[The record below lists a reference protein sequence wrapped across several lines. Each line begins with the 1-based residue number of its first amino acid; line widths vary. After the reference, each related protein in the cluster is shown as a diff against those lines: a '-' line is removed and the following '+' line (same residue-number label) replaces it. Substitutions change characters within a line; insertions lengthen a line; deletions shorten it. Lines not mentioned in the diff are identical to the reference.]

1 MQVFPKF
8 IPGWS
13 EFRLAQEGMIS
24 LHLDYSMNRS
34 EIEKISKALADET
47 RLRIFEAISATEHM
61 TCSNIVSMRGVTPA
75 TVSHHLKIL
84 SEAGL
89 IACRRE
95 GQFVYSH
102 AVPETIKAYAQA
114 LAKIARGRKAARRR

>member
-1 MQVFPKF
+1 M
-8 IPGWS
+8 
-13 EFRLAQEGMIS
+13 
-24 LHLDYSMNRS
+24 DRS
-34 EIEKISKALADET
+34 KIEKISKALADAT
-47 RLRIFEAISATEHM
+47 RLRIFEAIAATDHM
-61 TCSNIVSMRGVTPA
+61 NCGEIVSMRGVTPA

-102 AVPETIKAYAQA
+102 AAPETIAAYTQA
-114 LAKIARGRKAARRR
+114 LAKIARGKKPAHRR